1 MTAGGLHRFHA
12 VVQVKKTSPH
22 HDGLQRN
29 AIMAAFGALKDLDM
43 VIVVDDD
50 IDLRDPAD
58 VEYALAMRMEAAH
71 DLIVVPDARGHEYVR
86 VGKGGIQAKLGI
98 DATVPFA
105 EKARFARASFEPVTV
120 QAKHLSGDIALL
132 RERIVI

>member
-1 MTAGGLHRFHA
+1 
-12 VVQVKKTSPH
+12 VKKTSPH

-50 IDLRDPAD
+50 IDLRDPSD
-58 VEYALAMRMEAAH
+58 VEYALAMRMEASQ
-71 DLIVVPDARGHEYVR
+71 DLFVMPGARGHEYVR
-86 VGKGGIQAKLGI
+86 VGNNGMQAKLGI

-105 EKARFARASFEPVTV
+105 EKARFQRAAFEPVSV
-120 QAKHLSGDIALL
+120 DPSNLSGDVALMRGL
-132 RERIVI
+132 LTP